1 MAKHKLSLCALPST
15 CSMNFRV
22 AKGRRDFDSLQ
33 RVEDNT
39 RYKPH
44 LALQR
49 SLVRD
54 KLQEIVARITWLVRS
69 KNGKLKK
76 V

>member
-33 RVEDNT
+33 RENT

-54 KLQEIVARITWLVRS
+54 KLQEIIARIT
-69 KNGKLKK
+69 
-76 V
+76 